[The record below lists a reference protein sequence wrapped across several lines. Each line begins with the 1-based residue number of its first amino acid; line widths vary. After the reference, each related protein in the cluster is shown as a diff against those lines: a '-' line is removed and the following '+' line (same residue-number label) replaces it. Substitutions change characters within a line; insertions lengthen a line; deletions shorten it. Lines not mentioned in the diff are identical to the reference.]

1 MKLLV
6 YFSINGWPLFQLI
19 YTDMSHMNSQLINNL
34 IDYRSEKLWQEI
46 NAYFKVSIEQTKEG
60 NYGCFTQDD

>member
-1 MKLLV
+1 
-6 YFSINGWPLFQLI
+6 
-19 YTDMSHMNSQLINNL
+19 MSHMNSQLINNL